1 MQVYN
6 DEVLKDLAK
15 HKRKEKI
22 QSLLQKMNKIGNLY
36 GSPPQEILPEN
47 TNTRDKQSSI
57 RKGLNPLREG
67 HIRQEYLVFKKA
79 AEL

>member
-22 QSLLQKMNKIGNLY
+22 QGLLRKMNKIGNLY
-36 GSPPQEILPEN
+36 GSPPRDNLPEDP
-47 TNTRDKQSSI
+47 NTREKQSSI

-67 HIRQEYLVFKKA
+67 HIRQEYLVY
-79 AEL
+79 